1 METIW
6 HIDNVEAIGG
16 HPVEVLGRPRVVEG
30 PKGRHALWFDGL
42 DDGIVVPV
50 HPLAGAA
57 TFTAEVIFR
66 PESGGAL
73 EQRFLHLQDAT
84 SDDRILFETRLPGE
98 GAWCLDTF
106 LQSGEASQAQLARD
120 HRHPLDAWYHAA
132 LVYDGREMRHYVNGH
147 LEMAHPIVWRSHA
160 PGGTA
165 IGVRMS
171 RVYWYRGAI
180 AAARF
185 VPRALA
191 PEEFWSL

>member
-6 HIDNVEAIGG
+6 HIDNLEAIGG
-16 HPVEVLGRPRVVEG
+16 HAVEVLGRPRVVEG
-30 PKGRHALWFDGL
+30 PTGQALWFDGL
-42 DDGIVVPV
+42 DDGIIVPA

-66 PESGGAL
+66 PESGGAP
-73 EQRFLHLQDAT
+73 EQRFLHLQEAT
-84 SDDRILFETRLPGE
+84 SEDRILFETRLPGE
-98 GAWCLDTF
+98 GVWYLDTF

-132 LVYDGREMRHYVNGH
+132 LVCDSREMRHYVNGQ
-147 LEMAHPIVWRSHA
+147 LELAHPIAFRPPA
-160 PGGTA
+160 PGNTS
-165 IGVRMS
+165 IGVRLN

-185 VPRALA
+185 TARALT
-191 PEEFWSL
+191 PGELWSV